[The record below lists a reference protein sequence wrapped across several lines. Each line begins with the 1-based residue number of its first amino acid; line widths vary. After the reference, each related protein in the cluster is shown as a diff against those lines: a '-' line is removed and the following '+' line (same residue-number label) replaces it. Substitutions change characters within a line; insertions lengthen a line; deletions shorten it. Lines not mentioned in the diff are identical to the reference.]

1 MMRAPSAFPDSLETT
16 TMSGVSSRL
25 PISFRPPAFLVGLA
39 LALAVGSTAAAHPF
53 GVARQGG
60 DAIAAITSLTPE
72 QAHELVANRTDAT
85 ARIDTGKAALA
96 FASGGV
102 SLRGALMLTSLESL
116 DAETAAVLADYDEG
130 PLFLDGLTTL
140 SPEAARA
147 LQKFK
152 GGPRSYASFGRCLS
166 LAGLETL
173 SPEAAAELAAFPG
186 EALFLGVQE
195 LPAAAFRSLIPPS
208 PPIWPSD

>member
-1 MMRAPSAFPDSLETT
+1 
-16 TMSGVSSRL
+16 MSGVSSRL

-130 PLFLDGLTTL
+130 PLFLDGLRELT
-140 SPEAARA
+140 PELIRA
-147 LQKFK
+147 LGDLRKRSLK
-152 GGPRSYASFGRCLS
+152 GVTS
-166 LAGLETL
+166 L
-173 SPEAAAELAAFPG
+173 SPEAAA
-186 EALFLGVQE
+186 ALLE
-195 LPAAAFRSLIPPS
+195 SFRGG
-208 PPIWPSD
+208 DV